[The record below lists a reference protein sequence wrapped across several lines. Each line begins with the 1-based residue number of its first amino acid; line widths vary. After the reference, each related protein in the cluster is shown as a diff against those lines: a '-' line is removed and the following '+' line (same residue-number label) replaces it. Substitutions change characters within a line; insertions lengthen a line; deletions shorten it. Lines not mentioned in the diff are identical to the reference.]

1 MQSEEIRSFLQF
13 LAQSPTPWHAV
24 AALTGALEKAG
35 WQRLEEG
42 EAWAPAPGSR
52 CFVARNGSSVIAFT
66 VPRDKPRGF
75 VITAAHSDS
84 PTFKVK
90 AVPELEAVRHYTRLD
105 TEPYG
110 GMIMSTWLD
119 RPLSVA
125 GRLVVREGDRL
136 VTRLVAP
143 DRDLCV
149 IPNVA
154 IHMNREVNTGY
165 NWKPNVDL
173 MPLWGSEAAA
183 GTFLGVIA
191 EEAGVPVDAIAGS
204 DLYLV
209 NRVPGCVWGA
219 EDAFLSA
226 GRLDDL
232 ECAWTCME
240 AFRQSEAAGHIN
252 VCCVFDNEEVG
263 SGTRQ
268 GADSTF
274 LSDTLTRIAAGLG
287 FGAEETLRLLA
298 GSMMVSADNAHAVH
312 PNHPEYSDPVNRVW
326 MNEGVVIKHNARQK
340 YCTDAVS
347 CALFAEI
354 CRRADVPVQ
363 HYANRSD
370 LPGGGTLGNIS
381 GSHVSIPA
389 IDIGLAQLA
398 MHSAWETAGAR
409 DLPLMIRAIRAWYA
423 ADIVREGDGLYALR

>member
-1 MQSEEIRSFLQF
+1 MHGEEVKSFLRF
-13 LAQSPTPWHAV
+13 LTQAPTAWHAV
-24 AALTGALEKAG
+24 EALCGRLSAAG
-35 WQRLEEG
+35 WQRVDEG
-42 EAWAPAPGSR
+42 AHWELTPGGR
-52 CFVARNGSSVIAFT
+52 YYVTRNGSSLIAFALPKS
-66 VPRDKPRGF
+66 VPENF
-75 VITAAHSDS
+75 MIAAAHSDS
-84 PTFKVK
+84 PTFKIK
-90 AVPELEAVRHYTRLD
+90 AVPELEAVGHYTRLD

-125 GRLVVREGDRL
+125 GRLVVRDGARFS
-136 VTRLVAP
+136 TRLVSCR
-143 DRDLCV
+143 RDLCV

-154 IHMNREVNTGY
+154 IHMNRDVNAGY
-165 NWKPNVDL
+165 SWKPNIDL
-173 MPLWGSEAAA
+173 LPLWGSRDAS
-183 GTFLGVIA
+183 GGFLRAVA
-191 EEAGVPVDAIAGS
+191 EEAGVDADAVAGY

-209 NRVPGCVWGA
+209 NRVPGCVWGVEEA
-219 EDAFLSA
+219 YLSA

-232 ECAWTCME
+232 ECAWSLVE
-240 AFRQSEAAGHIN
+240 AIADSQAQGHVN

-274 LSDTLTRIAAGLG
+274 LSGTLSRVAAGLG
-287 FGAEETLRLLA
+287 CDGEEAARLLA
-298 GSMMVSADNAHAVH
+298 GSMMVSADNAHATH

-347 CALFAEI
+347 SAIYSEI

-398 MHSAWETAGAR
+398 MHSAWETAGAL
-409 DLPLMIRAIRAWYA
+409 DLPMLVRAMKTWYA
-423 ADIVREGDGLYALR
+423 TGLSLQADGDYALS